1 MGPLETLQWLLS
13 WGGVAVA
20 FLVVLAVIGSVA
32 YAIVGAVTD
41 AVDGRK
47 ERDDGQHSA

>member
-1 MGPLETLQWLLS
+1 MSPLDTLVWLLS

-20 FLVVLAVIGSVA
+20 FLVVAAVIGSVA
-32 YAIVGAVTD
+32 YAIVCAVTD

-47 ERDDGQHSA
+47 GGEE